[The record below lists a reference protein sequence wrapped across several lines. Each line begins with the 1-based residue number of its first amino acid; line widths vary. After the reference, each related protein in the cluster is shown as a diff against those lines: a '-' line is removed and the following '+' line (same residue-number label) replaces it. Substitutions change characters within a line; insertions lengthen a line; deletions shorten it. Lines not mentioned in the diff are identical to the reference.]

1 MEDPLQK
8 NVMIIIFKVLSFTL
22 DDLSLPSSP
31 SFKFSFFSLD
41 FCFFFLGVLGVSVC
55 VCRYTLICAG
65 GGYYD
70 F

>member
-1 MEDPLQK
+1 MEGPLQK

-41 FCFFFLGVLGVSVC
+41 FCFFFFGCVGGERVC
-55 VCRYTLICAG
+55 VGIP
-65 GGYYD
+65 
-70 F
+70 